1 LISKVLISSYFHH
14 YYLIFHAVL
23 FSLLFLISI
32 LPSPFIFKTHL
43 FYFNLIFFVHQN
55 PLLVSASYMQC
66 GHLSTS
72 TSCCLLSIGGNDITV
87 YLYYSC
93 MHDKQIQ
100 NNEMLPSPL
109 RVVLWTNGK
118 TLYCT
123 SDTKNTHGPY
133 SPLLYWLS
141 REPVVRER
149 AVSFFILKLTT
160 FTPFPFLQ
168 ILLVLHALQIMAAS
182 LASRRAPAI
191 TMIDDHE
198 VVRWTRDRG

>member
-1 LISKVLISSYFHH
+1 
-14 YYLIFHAVL
+14 
-23 FSLLFLISI
+23 
-32 LPSPFIFKTHL
+32 
-43 FYFNLIFFVHQN
+43 
-55 PLLVSASYMQC
+55 MQC
-66 GHLSTS
+66 GQLSPS
-72 TSCCLLSIGGNDITV
+72 TSCCLLSIGGNDIIV

-109 RVVLWTNGK
+109 RVVLWTNGE

-141 REPVVRER
+141 MEPVVRER

-191 TMIDDHE
+191 AMIDDHE
-198 VVRWTRDRG
+198 VLRWTRDRG